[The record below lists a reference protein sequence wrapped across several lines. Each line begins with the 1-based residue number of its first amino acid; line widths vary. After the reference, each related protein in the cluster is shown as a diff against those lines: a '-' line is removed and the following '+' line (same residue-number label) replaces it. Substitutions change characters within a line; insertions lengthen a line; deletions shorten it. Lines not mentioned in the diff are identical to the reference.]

1 MVFLKHVSK
10 LPFFL
15 LLTAFM
21 HSSYAD
27 NESLENIKKTT
38 LDFIHQHIQL
48 SSDEKLEVK
57 VNEASI
63 AFQVPACQ
71 SRLEASLPTNSNH
84 EALSS
89 VEIACNDAAKWRIF
103 VPVEVKILTNVI
115 VAKHT
120 IASKTTLSEE
130 DIDFMQADRN
140 RLYNGFFTKKDDVI
154 GDVANHLIPAGTV
167 LTKKN
172 LQLPYLVLKNQAIT
186 LVSQHNAVI
195 VTMQGI
201 ARTDGTL
208 NATIKVFNPS
218 SKKIVD
224 AIVTGPNKA
233 QVIA

>member
-1 MVFLKHVSK
+1 MIFLENVSK
-10 LPFFL
+10 LALLL
-15 LLTAFM
+15 LLTVLAQ
-21 HSSYAD
+21 SSYAN

-48 SSDEKLEVK
+48 ASDEKLEVK
-57 VNEASI
+57 VNESSI

-71 SRLEASLPTNSNH
+71 SRLEASLPTNGNH

-89 VEIACNDAAKWRIF
+89 VEIACNDTAKWRIF
-103 VPVEVKILTNVI
+103 VPVDVKILTNVI

-120 IASKTTLSEE
+120 IASKATLTE
-130 DIDFMQADRN
+130 DDLDYMQADRN
-140 RLYNGFFTKKDDVI
+140 RLYSGFFTKKEDVI

-186 LVSQHNAVI
+186 LISQHNAVI

-208 NATIKVFNPS
+208 NSTIKVFNPS
-218 SKKIVD
+218 SKKLVD